1 MRCKY
6 CGFGNGEDDHRCLRC
21 GRRLAGVVIAAP
33 SDYVGSAALSLH
45 RHEDVVAQQDVI
57 RREAAA
63 QQPAVERAQPERQVP
78 LFSTLQ
84 PSRKIIPFEQAQR
97 HATARAGLHEPVA
110 AAAPH
115 IPVAAPV
122 APIPAPRSTPARP
135 QVKRPP
141 MPAAAQGTLDFIIA
155 PASRPRTLKT
165 NVEAQVYCDQSVATP
180 MHRFV
185 AGAIDTAL
193 IFLGFGVFVIV
204 CQAVGGAFGQGKM
217 FWISLGLA
225 FAIVSIFYGLIWAIT
240 GRESAGMRMTDLH
253 LITFDGFPVDGP
265 TRALRFVAS
274 WLSFCSGA
282 IGLVWSLADEE
293 NLTWHDHISKTFPAV
308 REVPRN
314 FVRER

>member
-1 MRCKY
+1 MRCKF

-45 RHEDVVAQQDVI
+45 RHEDAVTQQDVI
-57 RREAAA
+57 RREAA
-63 QQPAVERAQPERQVP
+63 QHPAVERAEPERQAA

-84 PSRKIIPFEQAQR
+84 PSRKIIPFEHAQR
-97 HATARAGLHEPVA
+97 HATARAGFHEPVA
-110 AAAPH
+110 ASAQVTPSPSIAL
-115 IPVAAPV
+115 
-122 APIPAPRSTPARP
+122 PRSTPPRP

-141 MPAAAQGTLDFIIA
+141 MPAAAQGTLDFIVA

-165 NVEAQVYCDQSVATP
+165 SVEAQVYCDQSVATP

-185 AGAIDTAL
+185 AGAIDAAL
-193 IFLGFGVFVIV
+193 IFLGFGVFVII

-225 FAIVSIFYGLIWAIT
+225 FAIVSMFYGLIWAIT

-265 TRALRFVAS
+265 TRALRFVAT

-282 IGLVWSLADEE
+282 IGLVWSVADEE

-314 FVRER
+314 FVRQR

>member
-1 MRCKY
+1 MRCKF

-45 RHEDVVAQQDVI
+45 RHEDAAAQQDVLK
-57 RREAAA
+57 RE
-63 QQPAVERAQPERQVP
+63 QPVAGRAEPERQAA

-84 PSRKIIPFEQAQR
+84 PARKIIPFEQVQR
-97 HATARAGLHEPVA
+97 HANARAGFHEPVA
-110 AAAPH
+110 AAAP
-115 IPVAAPV
+115 ITPVAAP
-122 APIPAPRSTPARP
+122 PRPAPARP

-141 MPAAAQGTLDFIIA
+141 APADAQGTLDFIIA

-165 NVEAQVYCDQSVATP
+165 SVEAQVYCDQAVATP

-185 AGAIDTAL
+185 AGAIDAAL
-193 IFLGFGVFVIV
+193 ILLGFGVFVIV

-217 FWISLGLA
+217 FWISLGVA
-225 FAIVSIFYGLIWAIT
+225 FAVVSMFYGLVWAIT
-240 GRESAGMRMTDLH
+240 GRETAGMRMTDLQ
-253 LITFDGFPVDGP
+253 LVTFDGFPVDGP
-265 TRALRFVAS
+265 TRALRFVAT
-274 WLSFCSGA
+274 WLSFCSGG
-282 IGLVWSLADEE
+282 IGLIWSLADEE

-314 FVRER
+314 FVRQR